1 MSELKLY
8 GMKAA
13 YDEIIGTAVKR
24 QHEPQRIVGDLLT
37 AEITEKQARSIRYQ
51 ITIAQL
57 PLAKDVDDF
66 KFADTPINEILVRDL
81 AAGQV
86 AHQGFVDRRAVEL
99 EVVNVLGQ
107 R

>member
-8 GMKAA
+8 GMKTA
-13 YDEIIGTAVKR
+13 YDEIISTAVKR

-51 ITIAQL
+51 ITIAKL

-66 KFADTPINEILVRDL
+66 KFAGTPINETLVRDL
-81 AAGQV
+81 AAGEFL
-86 AHQGFVDRRAVEL
+86 AHQRN
-99 EVVNVLGQ
+99 VVLVGGPGLVS
-107 R
+107 